1 MDSNQTQLKLHE
13 RTHLFGS
20 NRFILFNDYLV
31 CVLAR
36 TEFIPI
42 HLVWLQSFST
52 PSPNKF
58 SFKIITPES
67 LIKVYALTSQDKN
80 DWQKNIRDCT
90 RNALRINPMVVSQG
104 LPVTRNGSYKYSDR
118 NAKYPSYE
126 VEGKWFEGRF
136 YELCHIKIPNVNRQF
151 KCRISIAGE
160 VTGNGMIED
169 PMFSFHGEFV
179 QAKLQGYGTW
189 KSKIKP
195 IHYQGF
201 FKNDKFHG
209 HGVMSNDENIFFGE
223 FVNGVKN
230 GYGIEDDAV
239 SGNKYI
245 GMWQDG
251 KRHGAGILI
260 TMDGSYFEGIFINNN
275 LCGDGLAIFPNG
287 SYYIGELSV
296 DGASG
301 VGTLYLPDAEIIEE
315 IMELDD
321 SNMKMK
327 GNILKGL
334 LAGSSWDK
342 IGIINGSLLMNEVF
356 LKTPK

>member
-1 MDSNQTQLKLHE
+1 MDSNQIQLKLHE
-13 RTHLFGS
+13 RTNLFGS

-31 CVLAR
+31 CCLAR
-36 TEFIPI
+36 TELIPI
-42 HLVWLQSFST
+42 HLVWLQAFST
-52 PSPNKF
+52 PASNKF
-58 SFKIITPES
+58 SFRIVTPES
-67 LIKVYALTSQDKN
+67 TIKVFALTSQDKS
-80 DWQKNIRDCT
+80 DWQKNLRDCI
-90 RNALRINPMVVSQG
+90 RNSLRINPTIVNQA
-104 LPVTRNGSYKYSDR
+104 LPICRTGSYKFSDR

-136 YELCHIKIPNVNRQF
+136 YELCHVKIPSLSRQF

-169 PMFSFHGEFV
+169 QFFSYHGEIV
-179 QAKLQGYGTW
+179 QGKLHGYGTW
-189 KSKIKP
+189 KSKLKS

-201 FKNDKFHG
+201 FRNDKFNG
-209 HGVMSNDENIFFGE
+209 YGVMANDENIFFGE

-230 GYGIEDDAV
+230 GYGIEDDAI

-260 TMDGSYFEGIFINNN
+260 TMDGSYFEGIFANNI
-275 LCGDGLAIFPNG
+275 LSGDGLAIFPTGN
-287 SYYIGELSV
+287 YYIGELTV

-301 VGTLYLPDAEIIEE
+301 IGSFHLPDAEIIEE

-321 SNMKMK
+321 SSLKMK

-334 LAGSSWDK
+334 LAGNWDK
-342 IGIINGSLLMNEVF
+342 ISITNGSMLMSEIF